1 MDSTTTKPPHSRRE
15 LRPVAAWLLVCA
27 ALVFAMVV
35 VGGVTRLTHS
45 GLSMVEWQ
53 PLVGAIP
60 PLSQADWQA
69 LFEKYQQTPE
79 FRQVNAT
86 MDVEGFKTI
95 FWWEY
100 FHRLLGRTIGLV
112 FLLPFLWF
120 AWRKKIDRRLMTQ
133 LAAIFVLGALQ
144 GALGWYMVKSGLVDD
159 PRVSHF
165 RLTAHLGT
173 ALAIFAAQLWIA
185 LDLVSGRNRRLE
197 RLSAA
202 LPFVVFA
209 MALSGGMVAGL
220 RAGSAYNTFPLMNGY
235 VVPPETF
242 MLEPWWRN
250 FAYNMAAVQLVHRTI
265 FWTLLVLVPLTWWR
279 RRGTV
284 QANVLLAAFLVQ
296 ASLGISTLLLHV
308 PLALAALHQAGA
320 VLLFAASIWNAHSQE
335 SARDDYPSLLLDE
348 RAGRPAGAREG

>member
-1 MDSTTTKPPHSRRE
+1 MTRADRR
-15 LRPVAAWLLVCA
+15 RVAAWLLLCA

-45 GLSMVEWQ
+45 GLSMVEWE
-53 PLVGAIP
+53 PIVGAVP
-60 PLSQADWQA
+60 PLSQADWQE
-69 LFEKYQQTPE
+69 LFEKYRQTPE
-79 FRQVNAT
+79 FKQVNHA

-120 AWRKKIDRRLMTQ
+120 LFRKKLERRVAWQ
-133 LAAIFVLGALQ
+133 LGGVFLLGAAQ

-165 RLTAHLGT
+165 RLTAHLGV
-173 ALAIFAAQLWIA
+173 ALAIFAAEVWIA
-185 LDLVSGRNRRLE
+185 LGL
-197 RLSAA
+197 LSAPA
-202 LPFVVFA
+202 RAKRGGALAAILPFVVFA

-220 RAGSAYNTFPLMNGY
+220 HAGAAYNTFPLMNGY
-235 VVPPETF
+235 LVPPETF

-250 FAYNMAAVQLVHRTI
+250 FLYNIAAVQLVHRTI
-265 FWTLLVLVPLTWWR
+265 FWTLLVLVPLAWLPSRATAA
-279 RRGTV
+279 G
-284 QANVLLAAFLVQ
+284 NFLLAAFVAQ

-308 PLALAALHQAGA
+308 PLPLAALHQAGA
-320 VLLFAASIWNAHSQE
+320 VVLFFAALWNAQASRRSE
-335 SARDDYPSLLLDE
+335 PRFA
-348 RAGRPAGAREG
+348 PAHAAA